1 MIKLKDILLENKY
14 SKKFQ
19 SLIELGFKLEP
30 ALDDF
35 TRKVVGSRL
44 NPKVEEYVHAKYFI
58 DKNNF
63 IDIIINPNGNF
74 QGTIKVNKRAVRQYG
89 KIPTGNLQSVKNN
102 YYIKIITNAINSMNS
117 ETNLSEKKK
126 KKKAK
131 RDKCYYKVKRRYKVW
146 PSAYG
151 SLALSACR
159 KVGADVWGEKSKG
172 N

>member
-1 MIKLKDILLENKY
+1 MMKLKDIL
-14 SKKFQ
+14 
-19 SLIELGFKLEP
+19 
-30 ALDDF
+30 
-35 TRKVVGSRL
+35 
-44 NPKVEEYVHAKYFI
+44 
-58 DKNNF
+58 
-63 IDIIINPNGNF
+63 
-74 QGTIKVNKRAVRQYG
+74 
-89 KIPTGNLQSVKNN
+89 
-102 YYIKIITNAINSMNS
+102 
-117 ETNLSEKKK
+117 ETNNLDELISNLEEKKKKKK

>member
-1 MIKLKDILLENKY
+1 MFATDKDAAKKLASKMTKKDYENLPDKVDE
-14 SKKFQ
+14 
-19 SLIELGFKLEP
+19 IEL
-30 ALDDF
+30 
-35 TRKVVGSRL
+35 
-44 NPKVEEYVHAKYFI
+44 
-58 DKNNF
+58 
-63 IDIIINPNGNF
+63 
-74 QGTIKVNKRAVRQYG
+74 
-89 KIPTGNLQSVKNN
+89 
-102 YYIKIITNAINSMNS
+102 S
-117 ETNLSEKKK
+117 EK